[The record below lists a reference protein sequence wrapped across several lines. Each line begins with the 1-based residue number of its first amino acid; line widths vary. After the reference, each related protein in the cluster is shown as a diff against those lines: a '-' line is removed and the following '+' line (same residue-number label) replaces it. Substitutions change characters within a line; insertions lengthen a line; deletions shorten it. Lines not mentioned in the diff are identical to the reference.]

1 MGVAQRFYDAFMVR
15 DWYTM
20 GLLYAEHAT
29 FSDPVFPLLNAKA
42 TRLMWRMLLSRA
54 EDLGLEVDILEDSPS
69 RARVNWIA
77 HYTFTATGRPVSNR
91 ISTEMQINLGKIVRQ
106 VDTFSMWRW
115 SQQAL
120 GAKGLLLGW
129 TPLVRNKVQQT
140 AAASLTDFARKLATN
155 QEQR

>member
-1 MGVAQRFYDAFMVR
+1 
-15 DWYTM
+15 
-20 GLLYAEHAT
+20 
-29 FSDPVFPLLNAKA
+29 
-42 TRLMWRMLLSRA
+42 
-54 EDLGLEVDILEDSPS
+54 
-69 RARVNWIA
+69 VNWVA

-91 ISTEMQINLGKIVRQ
+91 ISTEMQISANKIVRQ
-106 VDTFSMWRW
+106 QDTFSMWRW

-120 GAKGLLLGW
+120 GTKGLLLGW